1 MCQNLVSTVSLNN
14 GKENIKVIVFVLII
28 VFFSPFCFSL
38 NPKVHVESK
47 NVYIANAEK
56 CKLLEQIDSIAK
68 TAKDSLP
75 DCYLDDLKRIQLFE
89 ISEPRDTTYY
99 TYKGKLMFTTE
110 SYEPDPKDIKCIFE
124 GKNPSHD
131 LEIIFSG
138 VFLILD
144 NSKALVSN
152 GKLFFIEEN
161 LYNIL
166 KTEYSFRKQRVKQKY
181 WSRIS
186 IYNNAVF
193 SMVITKDGT
202 LRDIKYCRGQ
212 RWIKQIYK

>member
-28 VFFSPFCFSL
+28 VFFFPFCFSL
-38 NPKVHVESK
+38 NPKVHVEYK

-131 LEIIFSG
+131 LEILFSG